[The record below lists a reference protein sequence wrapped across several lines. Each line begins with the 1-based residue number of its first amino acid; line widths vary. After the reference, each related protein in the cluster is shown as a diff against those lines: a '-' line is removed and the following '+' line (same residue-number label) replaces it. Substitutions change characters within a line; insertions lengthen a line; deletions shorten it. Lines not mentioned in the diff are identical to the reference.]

1 LAVSAKKPDDYY
13 YTEVILGP
21 NLKYIHKPIKLLPGI
36 AQEFKV
42 ITKWPTIVDNQIMVE
57 VYNNTKNKVTKQDG
71 KFVAQIFDIKKKKV
85 ADFGITVRGTGSFTN
100 LKVGNYALYIKSIDS
115 SGQLKTLVTK
125 KITITDD
132 LRTVKIYLHNPE
144 LNNDYLNCNC
154 VAFRLDDIQ
163 DFFLAPAQLGVLSVF
178 DQKETPLTLGIIG
191 SVIGTDQKIIS
202 TIKTALASDDVEIA
216 NHIWRHTLYTKMT
229 KSDQESDL
237 LQTNKR
243 ISDVFGI
250 APTTFIPPQNLYNNN
265 TISILKSNKF
275 THISHG
281 EDGSTQEPK
290 KFQKSS
296 FYEFPAFA
304 YTAKLNPD
312 TGIWRQLS
320 TAQVLTKIDDSIF
333 NYGYAVV
340 MLHPYEFSVYENGSY
355 TNKVNATKIQEL
367 GALID
372 MVHAAGYTTMTINQ
386 IQNLDQQ
393 KTQTP
398 TDDVQFPNCN
408 CVAFRLDNVQDYWLN
423 DVQNVV
429 LDTFDQ
435 SKTPLTLAVLGKF
448 IGDDP
453 KTVNHI
459 KEKIENKSQ
468 IRIANRGW
476 EYVDHTLYDKE
487 KQKTSIVQTNNKIS
501 KVFGKTATIFS
512 PPYDT
517 FNKDT
522 VTAASESKILY
533 FSASIQNDKMPF
545 PQDSL
550 EHIPSTI
557 SFASLIDD
565 DPFYSGTIP
574 QKVQVKIQASVKQYG
589 FAVISLQPSDFAIK
603 IDVFKNDVN
612 SQKLDLL
619 KSIISDVKSNQ
630 MQIVMLESIP
640 NLISGVA
647 LPDWIKNNAKWWSE
661 GKISNNDFVLGIQYL
676 IQNGIIVA

>member
-1 LAVSAKKPDDYY
+1 
-13 YTEVILGP
+13 
-21 NLKYIHKPIKLLPGI
+21 
-36 AQEFKV
+36 
-42 ITKWPTIVDNQIMVE
+42 MVE